1 MQDGSIYKNEKR
13 PESDLSY
20 IYSTIKAKL
29 QEEARSFECISNR
42 YGLPF
47 CLMLIHMDDRSDIS
61 QLVKS
66 NTRCADRFIKIN
78 ESYYAL
84 LFFANRPDSHAKVE
98 NKILFLLE
106 QNYPHAKIS
115 IGTACKESLDS
126 DNIILKAVQNVLLA
140 QKMGGNAI
148 IDNF

>member
-1 MQDGSIYKNEKR
+1 MRDGSTYKKEKR
-13 PESDLSY
+13 LESDLSY

-47 CLMLIHMDDRSDIS
+47 CLMLIHMDDKSDIS
-61 QLVKS
+61 QLVRL
-66 NTRCADRFIKIN
+66 NTRCADRFIKIT

-84 LFFANRPDSHAKVE
+84 LFFTNRPDSHVKVE

-106 QNYPHAKIS
+106 QNYPLAKIS
-115 IGTACKESLDS
+115 IGTACKESSDS
-126 DNIILKAVQNVLLA
+126 DNIILRAVQNVLLA
-140 QKMGGNAI
+140 QKMDGNAI
-148 IDNF
+148 IDF